1 MSDEK
6 HEQLGKCRF
15 CGQTRMLE
23 TVGELS
29 QDELDNMVTDLCYCP
44 EADQLRRKK
53 ERQDRIDMFVA
64 DHFKGHIKDKIYEA
78 IDEVTESG
86 NGILEIGFK
95 TADDMSIRVYVDS
108 DYYLH
113 IKAKVVDDY
122 ELKV

>member
-6 HEQLGKCRF
+6 KEQIGRCRF

-29 QDELDNMVTDLCYCP
+29 QDELDNMATDLCNCP
-44 EADQLRRKK
+44 EADTIRRKK
-53 ERQDRIDMFVA
+53 ERQDKIDEFVEM
-64 DHFKGHIKDKIYEA
+64 HFKGHIKDKIYEA
-78 IDEVTESG
+78 IEEVTTLG
-86 NGILEIGFK
+86 NGINEIAYK
-95 TADDMSIRVYVDS
+95 TADDMSIRVYVDA

>member
-1 MSDEK
+1 MSEAN
-6 HEQLGKCRF
+6 QGTCQY
-15 CGQTRMLE
+15 CGQSRIIE
-23 TVGELS
+23 TVGEVS
-29 QDELDNMVTDLCYCP
+29 QAERDAMATDLCYCP

-53 ERQDRIDMFVA
+53 ERQDKIDMFVA

-95 TADDMSIRVYVDS
+95 TADDMNIRVYVDS

>member
-6 HEQLGKCRF
+6 KEQIGRCRF

-29 QDELDNMVTDLCYCP
+29 QEELDNMATDLCRCP
-44 EADQLRRKK
+44 DADMVRRKK
-53 ERQDRIDMFVA
+53 ERQDRIDEFIE
-64 DHFKGHIKDKIYEA
+64 DHFEGHIKNVIYDA
-78 IDEVTESG
+78 IKEVTQADSEVS
-86 NGILEIGFK
+86 EIAYK
-95 TADDMSIRVYVDS
+95 TKSDMSIRVYVDA